1 MACLNLKQGKN
12 VPKKT
17 KTIKGK
23 TAAKVKTNKASNV
36 VKLVKKTFSKN
47 ITLDRLPNGDLITTL
62 EHYKTKDYERMFTI
76 DDVLLLIPND
86 LKKRTWA
93 NWRELNNAPGV
104 LREDKLGPEYVI
116 RGKKI
121 YRIKLIWILRY
132 LKGLSWEKEVQVQVS
147 ATQSDELQ
155 LRSSSSI

>member
-1 MACLNLKQGKN
+1 M
-12 VPKKT
+12 PKK
-17 KTIKGK
+17 
-23 TAAKVKTNKASNV
+23 AKPKSAKI
-36 VKLVKKTFSKN
+36 VKLVKNKISKN
-47 ITLDRLPNGDLITTL
+47 ITLDRLPNGDLITSL

>member
-1 MACLNLKQGKN
+1 MK
-12 VPKKT
+12 VMPKKAKT
-17 KTIKGK
+17 KSAKIVKFQKPK
-23 TAAKVKTNKASNV
+23 T
-36 VKLVKKTFSKN
+36 SKN
-47 ITLDRLPNGDLITTL
+47 ITLDKLPNGDLITSI
-62 EHYKTKDYERMFTI
+62 EHYKSKDYERMFTI
-76 DDVLLLIPND
+76 DDVLLLIPKD

-132 LKGLSWEKEVQVQVS
+132 IKGLNWEPSTQVQVS
-147 ATQSDELQ
+147 ATQSDEIQ

>member
-1 MACLNLKQGKN
+1 M
-12 VPKKT
+12 PKKV
-17 KTIKGK
+17 
-23 TAAKVKTNKASNV
+23 KVKSGKIL
-36 VKLVKKTFSKN
+36 KFQKPKISKN
-47 ITLDRLPNGDLITTL
+47 ITLDKLPNGELITSL
-62 EHYKTKDYERMFTI
+62 EHYKTRDYERMFTI
-76 DDVLLLIPND
+76 DDVLLLIPNE

-93 NWRELNNAPGV
+93 DWRTLNNEPGI

-132 LKGLSWEKEVQVQVS
+132 IKGLNWEPETQVQVS

>member
-1 MACLNLKQGKN
+1 MRIFT
-12 VPKKT
+12 VPKKAKAKSAKIVKFVKA
-17 KTIKGK
+17 KT
-23 TAAKVKTNKASNV
+23 
-36 VKLVKKTFSKN
+36 SKN
-47 ITLDRLPNGDLITTL
+47 ITLDKLPNGELIISI
-62 EHYKTKDYERMFTI
+62 EHYKTRDLERMFTI

-93 NWRELNNAPGV
+93 DWRTLNNEPGI

-132 LKGLSWEKEVQVQVS
+132 LKGLNWEKEVQVQVS
-147 ATQSDELQ
+147 ATQSDEIQ

>member
-1 MACLNLKQGKN
+1 MK
-12 VPKKT
+12 VMPKKT
-17 KTIKGK
+17 KTKSAKIVKFQKPK
-23 TAAKVKTNKASNV
+23 T
-36 VKLVKKTFSKN
+36 SKN
-47 ITLDRLPNGDLITTL
+47 ITLDKLPNGELITSI
-62 EHYKTKDYERMFTI
+62 EHYKSKDYERMFTI
-76 DDVLLLIPND
+76 DDVLLLIPKD

-132 LKGLSWEKEVQVQVS
+132 IKGLNWEPSTQVQVS
-147 ATQSDELQ
+147 ATQSDEIQ

>member
-1 MACLNLKQGKN
+1 M
-12 VPKKT
+12 PKKT
-17 KTIKGK
+17 KTKSAKIVKFQKPK
-23 TAAKVKTNKASNV
+23 T
-36 VKLVKKTFSKN
+36 SKN
-47 ITLDRLPNGDLITTL
+47 ITLDKLPNGDLITSI
-62 EHYKTKDYERMFTI
+62 EHYKSKDYERMFTI
-76 DDVLLLIPND
+76 DDVLLLIPKD

-132 LKGLSWEKEVQVQVS
+132 IKGLNWEPSTQVQVS
-147 ATQSDELQ
+147 ATQSDEIQ

>member
-1 MACLNLKQGKN
+1 M
-12 VPKKT
+12 PKKT
-17 KTIKGK
+17 KTKSAKIVKFQKPK
-23 TAAKVKTNKASNV
+23 T
-36 VKLVKKTFSKN
+36 SKN
-47 ITLDRLPNGDLITTL
+47 ITLDKLPNGDLITSM
-62 EHYKTKDYERMFTI
+62 EHYKSKDYERMFTI
-76 DDVLLLIPND
+76 DDVLLLIPKD

-93 NWRELNNAPGV
+93 NWRELNNVPGV

-132 LKGLSWEKEVQVQVS
+132 IKGLNWEPETQVQVS
-147 ATQSDELQ
+147 ATQSDEIQ

>member
-1 MACLNLKQGKN
+1 MR
-12 VPKKT
+12 VMPKK
-17 KTIKGK
+17 I
-23 TAAKVKTNKASNV
+23 KVKSAKI
-36 VKLVKKTFSKN
+36 VKFAKPKTPKN
-47 ITLDRLPNGDLITTL
+47 ITLDKKEDGSYILFID
-62 EHYKTKDYERMFTI
+62 HYKTKDLERMFTI

-132 LKGLSWEKEVQVQVS
+132 LKGLNWEKEVQVQVS
-147 ATQSDELQ
+147 ATQSDEIQ

>member
-1 MACLNLKQGKN
+1 M
-12 VPKKT
+12 PKKIKAKSAKIVKFVKA
-17 KTIKGK
+17 KT
-23 TAAKVKTNKASNV
+23 
-36 VKLVKKTFSKN
+36 SKN
-47 ITLDRLPNGDLITTL
+47 ITLDKLPNGDLIKSI

-93 NWRELNNAPGV
+93 DWRTLNNEPGI

-132 LKGLSWEKEVQVQVS
+132 LKGLNWEKEVQVQVS
-147 ATQSDELQ
+147 ATQSDEIQ

>member
-1 MACLNLKQGKN
+1 M
-12 VPKKT
+12 PKK
-17 KTIKGK
+17 
-23 TAAKVKTNKASNV
+23 AKVKAKSAEI
-36 VKLVKKTFSKN
+36 VKFEKPKTSKN
-47 ITLDRLPNGDLITTL
+47 ITLDKTPSGDLITFL
-62 EHYKTKDYERMFTI
+62 DHYKTKDLERMFTI

-93 NWRELNNAPGV
+93 DWRTLNNEPGI

-132 LKGLSWEKEVQVQVS
+132 LKGLNWEKEVQVQVS
-147 ATQSDELQ
+147 ATQSDEIQ

>member
-1 MACLNLKQGKN
+1 M
-12 VPKKT
+12 PKKT
-17 KTIKGK
+17 KTIKAK
-23 TAAKVKTNKASNV
+23 TAAKVKTTKASNV

-47 ITLDRLPNGDLITTL
+47 ITLDRLPNGDLITSL

-147 ATQSDELQ
+147 ATQSDEIQ

>member
-1 MACLNLKQGKN
+1 M
-12 VPKKT
+12 PKKV
-17 KTIKGK
+17 
-23 TAAKVKTNKASNV
+23 KVKSGKIL
-36 VKLVKKTFSKN
+36 KFQKPKISKN
-47 ITLDRLPNGDLITTL
+47 ITLDKLPNGELITSL
-62 EHYKTKDYERMFTI
+62 EHYKTRDYERMFTI
-76 DDVLLLIPND
+76 DDVLLLIPNE

-93 NWRELNNAPGV
+93 DWRTLNNEPGI

-147 ATQSDELQ
+147 ATQSDEIQ
-155 LRSSSSI
+155 LRSSLSI